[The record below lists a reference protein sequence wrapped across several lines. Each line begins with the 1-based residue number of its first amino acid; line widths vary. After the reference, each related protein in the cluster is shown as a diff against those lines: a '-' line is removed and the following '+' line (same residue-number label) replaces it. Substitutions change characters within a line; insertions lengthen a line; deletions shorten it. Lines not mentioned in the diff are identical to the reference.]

1 MQCDWNGPDPGRGPP
16 AENTPIGRAQP
27 DDQCSVS
34 FLAFSHT
41 SATFSARKC
50 GAACLCDNL
59 SRCRGCSQSGP
70 QNVPSMC
77 NRHHCDGKTG
87 SPYISVTILARS
99 IGIALLIRSLDGA
112 LIGFAFLISPWI
124 GHPILFMIAKQAI
137 AGGKIE
143 DVPSFRRFLA
153 TQGRNAFHS
162 MTLGWGASLIG
173 DN

>member
-1 MQCDWNGPDPGRGPP
+1 
-16 AENTPIGRAQP
+16 
-27 DDQCSVS
+27 
-34 FLAFSHT
+34 
-41 SATFSARKC
+41 
-50 GAACLCDNL
+50 
-59 SRCRGCSQSGP
+59 
-70 QNVPSMC
+70 MC

-124 GHPILFMIAKQAI
+124 GHPILLMIAKQAI

-153 TQGRNAFHS
+153 TQGRNAFRS
-162 MTLGWGASLIG
+162 MTLGWGASLMVMSGLHVVFALKIPPAEFLLVSPILGVLTVIG
-173 DN
+173 LLIWSAHYLKARMREASTGSSVS